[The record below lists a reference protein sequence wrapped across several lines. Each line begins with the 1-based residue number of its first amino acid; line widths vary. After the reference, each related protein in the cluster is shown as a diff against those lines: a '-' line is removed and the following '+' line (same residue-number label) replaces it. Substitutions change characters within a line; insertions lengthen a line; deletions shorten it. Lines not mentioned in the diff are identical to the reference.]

1 MAYQLVPTEVPS
13 YVISSELARSMN
25 ADALAGISTG
35 FPASIRIK
43 ASKFRLV
50 DGNGEESILKPSE
63 LADGEFLPII
73 ALASKPGLNKVYYK
87 SAYDPNQ
94 SESLQPDC
102 FSHDGERP
110 DPSIA
115 KPMSS
120 VCATCPKNAF
130 GSAVNQA
137 GQPTKG
143 KACSDNKILAV
154 LYKGT
159 VYQFKIPPAS
169 LKNWGVFVKNLS
181 ARGIP
186 LGHVVAY
193 VGFDEKADYSVLIFR
208 VGDFVPE
215 AKIPKLMEFI
225 NSPEVAD
232 IIHPTLGAPAPAAAK
247 SEPDPLEPVA
257 AKKGSAAASA
267 LGDDDD
273 EDEVE
278 APKPKPKPRVVK
290 PAPKPAEEDDDE
302 VVSDDE
308 ISKLL
313 DL

>member
-1 MAYQLVPTEVPS
+1 
-13 YVISSELARSMN
+13 MN
-25 ADALAGISTG
+25 ADALMGISTG

-43 ASKFRLV
+43 SSKFRLV
-50 DGNGEESILKPSE
+50 DGNGEEAILKSAD
-63 LADGEFLPII
+63 LAEGEYLPVIV
-73 ALASKPGLNKVYYK
+73 LAAKPGLNKVYYK

-94 SESLQPDC
+94 TEALQPDC
-102 FSHDGERP
+102 FSNDGVTPDASVERP
-110 DPSIA
+110 MHSN
-115 KPMSS
+115 
-120 VCATCPKNAF
+120 CATCPKNAF
-130 GSAVNQA
+130 GSGVNAA

-154 LYKGT
+154 LYKGG

-169 LKNWGVFVKNLS
+169 LKNWGVFVKNLT

-193 VGFDEKADYSVLIFR
+193 VGFDEKADYSVLVFR

-215 AKIPKLMEFI
+215 AKIPKLMSFVD
-225 NSPEVAD
+225 SPEVLD
-232 IIHPTLGAPAPAAAK
+232 ITNPVAFVPTKKAEEAPEPA
-247 SEPDPLEPVA
+247 PLEPVSKQA
-257 AKKGSAAASA
+257 GSAAADA
-267 LGDDDD
+267 FGDDDD
-273 EDEVE
+273 DDEEVIE
-278 APKPKPKPRVVK
+278 EKPKPKVVRAAAK
-290 PAPKPAEEDDDE
+290 KAEKEEE

>member
-1 MAYQLVPTEVPS
+1 MAYQLVPTDVPS
-13 YVISSELARSMN
+13 YVVAADLARTMN

-50 DGNGEESILKPSE
+50 DGGGEETILKPAD
-63 LADGEFLPII
+63 LAEGEYLPII
-73 ALASKPGLNKVYYK
+73 VLAAKPGLNKVYYK

-94 SESLQPDC
+94 AEALAPDC
-102 FSHDGERP
+102 FSNDGERP
-110 DPSIA
+110 DPSVTH
-115 KPMSS
+115 PMCS
-120 VCATCPKNAF
+120 VCATCTKNAF
-130 GSAVNQA
+130 GSDVNQS

-154 LYKGT
+154 LYKGS

-181 ARGIP
+181 SRGIP
-186 LGHVVAY
+186 VGHVIAY
-193 VGFDEKADYSVLIFR
+193 VGFDEKADYSVLVFR

-215 AKIPKLMEFI
+215 AKIPKLMDFVH
-225 NSPEVAD
+225 SPEVLD
-232 IIHPTLGAPAPAAAK
+232 IISPTLGAPAPVAAK
-247 SEPDPLEPVA
+247 PVEPVRPVEPVA
-257 AKKGSAAASA
+257 AKPGAAVASA
-267 LGDDDD
+267 FGDD
-273 EDEVE
+273 EEE
-278 APKPKPKPRVVK
+278 EKPKPKPRAVK
-290 PAPKPAEEDDDE
+290 PAPKKVEEDDDSD